1 MLDMVDGAGSMGV
14 CGAVVGG
21 AACGGLGQGRPG
33 LDGVWRKAREPGVL
47 EVERV
52 DPAGVGGVG
61 FGRVGSGAGL
71 LESCELE
78 SCELESCEL
87 EDGELEAGGVEPD
100 GFEADGVPEGG
111 AIGGAF
117 GLYDVYLVLASRDAE
132 VHGGIARRGVEI
144 ALSKVLGRIE
154 REGQWAVR
162 FADAEGVRRYARKV
176 LATSRRDAARR
187 VEVERRFVRGIG
199 GASAR
204 LECATGGD
212 REAAW
217 ASERAEIDEWLA
229 ARVGADDVEILA
241 AVALDESAY
250 PELAKE
256 WGVREGTLRT
266 RFHRARARFTRP
278 WSSEFGASR
287 GGRERAARPS
297 KAPSAGGYGM

>member
-33 LDGVWRKAREPGVL
+33 LPGVWRKDREPGVL

-78 SCELESCEL
+78 SCELEA
-87 EDGELEAGGVEPD
+87 GELESGGVEPD
-100 GFEADGVPEGG
+100 GFEADGVSEGG